1 MESPDPFLSRP
12 VQNFSATDEI
22 EIKVFTI
29 QFLLLDR
36 LSSSFRK
43 REMQVQ
49 SRSEG
54 SSSHS
59 NNIHMTES
67 RER

>member
-1 MESPDPFLSRP
+1 MESPDQFLSRP
-12 VQNFSATDEI
+12 VQNFSATEEI
-22 EIKVFTI
+22 EIKAFAI
-29 QFLLLDR
+29 QFLLLDK

-43 REMQVQ
+43 KRIRQQ

-59 NNIHMTES
+59 NHIHMTES